1 MEKIPGVELESVWP
15 DLTIRQKCEVVQ
27 QVVGFEAA
35 FASTRFPSYGSLYF
49 AKDLPER
56 FRSPP
61 LSVDAAGT
69 TVKHS
74 RFAIGPTVSR
84 MFFDD
89 GRAAVDVDRGPC
101 MVELRTH
108 NVIVVVGC

>member
-1 MEKIPGVELESVWP
+1 MEKMPGVELESVWP
-15 DLTIRQKCEVVQ
+15 NLTLRQKFEVVQ
-27 QVVGFEAA
+27 QVVDFEAS
-35 FASTRFPSYGSLYF
+35 FASTRFSSYGSLYF
-49 AKDLPER
+49 TKDLPEPL
-56 FRSPP
+56 RSAP
-61 LSVDAAGT
+61 LPVDEAGT

-101 MVELRTH
+101 MVKIRLTMSLW
-108 NVIVVVGC
+108 